1 MADLPIINNLRDKL
15 IPGRNHDEDD
25 DFDGNNAEGDS
36 PEHDVLEQYRIPLN
50 TELGDDVLTPS
61 KLSKVKFGVT
71 QPKGFSF
78 KQVEVFH
85 TEVSKSVQ
93 WYIQALE
100 KRDRD
105 VHKLATEVDKYKT
118 DVQNARFQLEVL
130 QGMGGQAVVDDSGEY
145 VTESQMSQEQLN
157 AIALENRVAELE
169 DELKYERRVSTDLQA
184 QLNAKPVPAPA
195 PAPAPVILPP
205 LSKDTPT
212 NVELAELADL
222 RERQAELDVWEAQ
235 VVAEYERIENELE
248 ETKTL
253 LVSKEAEL
261 ASLRAELTAATDS
274 LRNALSEA
282 DANGDSTEGYLAS
295 IASLESQVRS
305 LGQELKEVLAER
317 EAVIEE
323 KDAAVEELEAL
334 RSAGPEIV
342 ENEDTEEWVAKVD
355 ELEEH
360 IKELEEY
367 SNTVEKA
374 LVERDEA
381 LAEQIQLIQEYNDSL
396 AEKDRLIAEKDRL
409 LAERDASAGYH
420 GGERIPGY
428 RLPADITAED
438 LGLE

>member
-15 IPGRNHDEDD
+15 IPNRNHDDD
-25 DFDGNNAEGDS
+25 DSFDGDNTGADS

-50 TELGDDVLTPS
+50 TELGDEILTPS

-85 TEVSKSVQ
+85 TEVSKSIQ

-145 VTESQMSQEQLN
+145 VTESQMSQDQLN

-169 DELKYERRVSTDLQA
+169 DELKYERRTNSELQA
-184 QLNAKPVPAPA
+184 KLETKPQPAPA
-195 PAPAPVILPP
+195 PTPVILPP
-205 LSKDTPT
+205 LSKDVPT
-212 NVELAELADL
+212 NAELAELADL
-222 RERQAELDVWEAQ
+222 RERQAELDDWEAQ
-235 VVAEYERIENELE
+235 VVAEYERIENELAT
-248 ETKTL
+248 TKTL
-253 LVSKEAEL
+253 LEAKEADL
-261 ASLRAELTAATDS
+261 VALRAELATVTDS

-282 DANGDSTEGYLAS
+282 DVNGDSTEEYLAS
-295 IASLESQVRS
+295 IASLESQVIS

-317 EAVIEE
+317 ESIIEE
-323 KDAAVEELEAL
+323 KDAAVDELEAL
-334 RSAGPEIV
+334 RAAVPEDS
-342 ENEDTEEWVAKVD
+342 ENGDIEELTNKIDV
-355 ELEEH
+355 LEEH
-360 IKELEEY
+360 IKELEAY
-367 SNTVEKA
+367 SDTVEKA

-381 LAEQIQLIQEYNDSL
+381 LAEQVQLVQEYNDSI
-396 AEKDRLIAEKDRL
+396 AEKDRLLAEKDRL
-409 LAERDASAGYH
+409 LAERDASSGYH
-420 GGERIPGY
+420 GGEKIPGY